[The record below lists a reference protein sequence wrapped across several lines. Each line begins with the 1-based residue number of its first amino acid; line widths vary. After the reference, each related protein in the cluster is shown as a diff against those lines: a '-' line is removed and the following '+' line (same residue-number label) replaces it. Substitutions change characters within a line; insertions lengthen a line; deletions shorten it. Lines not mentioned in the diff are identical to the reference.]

1 MPSLCCSVD
10 MGGVGFD
17 YRLGMAIPDMWIKML
32 KEQSDD
38 NWSMGGIWWTLTN
51 CRETEGTVAY
61 AESHDQ
67 ALVGDKTLAFWLMDA
82 EMYTNMSTLTA
93 RTIIIDR
100 ALALH
105 KMIRLVTFGLGGEAY
120 LNFMG
125 NEFGHPE
132 WLDFPRHGNNDSYH
146 YARRQWRLVDDELL
160 RYRFLNAFD
169 QAMIGL
175 ERCYHFMSSGRGY
188 VSRKHDG
195 DKLIAFERGGLVW
208 VFNFHPTQS
217 YTGYRVGVE
226 KAGSYKLILNTDAK
240 EFDGHDRV
248 DPSVLCQS
256 QEFGFD
262 GHPHSIQV
270 YVPSRVA
277 LVLVREESVVHQP
290 PSSPRTTQEVRSD
303 KEEQLPQTT
312 VNEPAKDTPSQ
323 GDPPKDTPS
332 QVDPHKDT
340 PSQVDPSVDTP
351 SQVDP
356 HKDTPSQV
364 DPPKDTPSQVDPHK
378 DTPSQ
383 VESPKDTPSQVDPPK
398 DTPSQVDPPKDTP
411 SQVNPPKD
419 TPYQV
424 DLPEDTPSQVDPP
437 KDTPSQ
443 VDPPKDTPSQ
453 VDHSFLNGDL
463 LQGKDTSA
471 DQELSRG
478 VSNGKTN
485 SRCSLC

>member
-32 KEQSDD
+32 KEQSDE

-51 CRETEGTVAY
+51 RRETEGTVAY

-105 KMIRLVTFGLGGEAY
+105 KMIRLITFGLGGEAY

-146 YARRQWRLVDDELL
+146 YARRQWQLVDDELL

-169 QAMIGL
+169 QAMISL

-217 YTGYRVGVE
+217 YTGYRVGVG
-226 KAGSYKLILNTDAK
+226 KPGSYKLILNTDAK

-270 YVPSRVA
+270 YIPSRVA
-277 LVLVREESVVHQP
+277 LVLVREESVVQQP
-290 PSSPRTTQEVRSD
+290 PSSLNTAQEVRSD
-303 KEEQLPQTT
+303 KDKQLQQTT

-323 GDPPKDTPS
+323 GKPPMGTSSQVEPTDTPS
-332 QVDPHKDT
+332 QVEPPEDT
-340 PSQVDPSVDTP
+340 PSQVEPPTDTP
-351 SQVDP
+351 S
-356 HKDTPSQV
+356 HV
-364 DPPKDTPSQVDPHK
+364 DPPKDTPSQVEPPE

-383 VESPKDTPSQVDPPK
+383 VEPPTDTPSHVDPPK
-398 DTPSQVDPPKDTP
+398 DTPSQA
-411 SQVNPPKD
+411 
-419 TPYQV
+419 
-424 DLPEDTPSQVDPP
+424 
-437 KDTPSQ
+437 
-443 VDPPKDTPSQ
+443 
-453 VDHSFLNGDL
+453 DHSFLNGDL
-463 LQGKDTSA
+463 LQLKDTPA
-471 DQELSRG
+471 HQELNRG